1 MVSQYAFVV
10 NSDACSGCKT
20 CQVACKDKND
30 LPIGLHWRKVYEVTS
45 GDWRRQGDAWEA
57 TVAAYNLSTTCHH
70 CLNPVCIPCC
80 QADAIFKT
88 ETGIVLIDENRCRN
102 CHACEL
108 ACPYGAIRFNPV
120 RNTTTKCDFCA
131 DLLDLGRPPTCVAGC
146 PTRLRRSRRVAAP
159 SPGGRGPGVPPA
171 ARRGYASG
179 GRHPPTSE
187 RGGRTGARARGGQS
201 RRTLT
206 GATASIRRLDDV
218 PRSRQRAA

>member
-146 PTRLRRSRRVAAP
+146 PNRALDFGDLAELRR
-159 SPGGRGPGVPPA
+159 
-171 ARRGYASG
+171 
-179 GRHPPTSE
+179 RHPAGVAQVFPLPP
-187 RGGRTGARARGGQS
+187 GAA
-201 RRTLT
+201 TLP
-206 GATASIRRLDDV
+206 AVVILPHRN
-218 PRSRQRAA
+218 AAAVQAHAPEVANREEL

>member
-1 MVSQYAFVV
+1 MVSQYAFLV

-30 LPIGLHWRKVYEVTS
+30 LPVGLHWRKVYEVTA
-45 GDWRRQGDAWEA
+45 GDWRQQGDAWKT

-80 QADAIFKT
+80 PTEAISKT
-88 ETGIVLIDENRCRN
+88 ETGIVLIDESRCRN

-131 DLLDLGRPPTCVAGC
+131 DLLDLGKPPACVAGC
-146 PTRLRRSRRVAAP
+146 PNRALDFGDLAELRRAHPSGVAQVFPLPSGTATIPAVVILPHRNAGAVHAHAP
-159 SPGGRGPGVPPA
+159 EVANREEV
-171 ARRGYASG
+171 
-179 GRHPPTSE
+179 
-187 RGGRTGARARGGQS
+187 
-201 RRTLT
+201 
-206 GATASIRRLDDV
+206 
-218 PRSRQRAA
+218 